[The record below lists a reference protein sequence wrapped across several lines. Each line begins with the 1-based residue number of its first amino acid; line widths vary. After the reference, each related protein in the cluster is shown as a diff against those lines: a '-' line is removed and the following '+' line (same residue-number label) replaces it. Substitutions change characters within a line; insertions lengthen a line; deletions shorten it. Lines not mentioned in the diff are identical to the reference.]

1 MKRTLTALAA
11 CCLMGLLIHSP
22 FAGAQD
28 AQDTQDAPAAA
39 DTAALAKA
47 AQNPLSSMISLPIQY
62 NLNLGAERYYL
73 DDHSLFK
80 RALAR
85 RFLDNEQGPDGVL
98 RLRGLAKGWLSG
110 LEKEDRTQQ
119 VINIQ
124 PVLPVSLGKL
134 NLINRFIIPLIDQP
148 LGEDD
153 HEFGLGDIQYSMFLS
168 PAQPGRVIWGVGP
181 AISVPTATDDALG
194 TGKWSAGPGVVAL
207 AMPGKWVVGA
217 LANNIW
223 SFAGDSDRPEV
234 NAMLIQPFIN
244 RNFKNGWYA
253 TTSPVITA
261 NWKADSDERWTVP
274 VGAGFG
280 KIFKVGD
287 QAMNAQV
294 GAYYNVEKP
303 DGAADWNLRFQL
315 QFMFPK

>member
-1 MKRTLTALAA
+1 MISQKTRLFQ
-11 CCLMGLLIHSP
+11 MVGLVLLVG
-22 FAGAQD
+22 AGAYAQD
-28 AQDTQDAPAAA
+28 AAPDGGGGDA
-39 DTAALAKA
+39 AALAKA
-47 AQNPLSSMISLPIQY
+47 AQNPISSMISVPIQY
-62 NLNLGAERYYL
+62 NLNLGANRYYL
-73 DDHSLFK
+73 DDN
-80 RALAR
+80 ALLARGLWR
-85 RFLDNEQGPDGVL
+85 RFLDTENGPDGVL
-98 RLRGLAKGWLSG
+98 RLRNRFAKEWLPG
-110 LEKEDRTQQ
+110 IEKKERTQH
-119 VINIQ
+119 VVNIQ

-134 NLINRFIIPLIDQP
+134 NLINRFIIPVIDQP

-274 VGAGFG
+274 VGGGFG
-280 KIFKVGD
+280 KIFKVSK
-287 QAMNAQV
+287 QPLNAQI

-303 DGAADWNLRFQL
+303 EGAADWNVRFQL
-315 QFMFPK
+315 QFMFPKKQG